1 MKFSD
6 TIPLSI
12 RTLQGNKLRSILTLS
27 IIAIGITALIGIL
40 TSIDVLKNSLSQN
53 FVSLGSNTFTI
64 QQSDGLQRGRAR
76 NKNPI
81 INFKE
86 AEKFKEKYAFP
97 AEISMNTQI
106 TSNATIKTSFKESNP
121 NVSLTAV
128 DENYMKVAGKNL
140 ILGRSF
146 SSLEIENG
154 RNVTVI
160 GYDLARSNFES
171 IDSIIG
177 SLISIEAKKYKVIGI
192 TEAKGSSAGKNDNF
206 ALIPYVNAKR
216 EFDISNESFSILI
229 SVLELDKLDWAID
242 EALGVFRPIRQLSA
256 LEEDN
261 FFIAKSDKLANTL
274 ISQISYISIA
284 TIIIGVLTLIGAG
297 VGLMNIMLVSVNE
310 RTREIGIAKS
320 LGATKRVIFNQFLAE
335 AVMLCLAGALVGIV
349 LGVMLGNVLSFF
361 LKSGFVFPFFWVFIG
376 LVFSTFIGIGAG
388 LFPAIKASKLNPV
401 EALRYE

>member
-6 TIPLSI
+6 TIPLAI

-97 AEISMNTQI
+97 AEISMYTQI